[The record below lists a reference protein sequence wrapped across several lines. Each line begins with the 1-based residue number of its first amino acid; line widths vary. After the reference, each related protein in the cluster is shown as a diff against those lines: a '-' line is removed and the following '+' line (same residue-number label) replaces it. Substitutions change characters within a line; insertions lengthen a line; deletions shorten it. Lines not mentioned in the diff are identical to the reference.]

1 MSTLTMYS
9 YASAKSN
16 KFSLAAV
23 RIVIDR
29 LLADSSND
37 LYPQVERLLS
47 EPGTT
52 GRVSWDQCMA
62 VQLILDVDGSVD
74 PGENGEKP
82 MGTGELTAMVAKGQL
97 TMPMIG
103 TELYKVLRSA
113 NFVIERGRISGV
125 SEAVPA

>member
-23 RIVIDR
+23 RNVIDR
-29 LLADSSND
+29 LLADSSNE
-37 LYPQVERLLS
+37 LYPKVERLLS

-62 VQLILDVDGSVD
+62 VQLILKIDADVD
-74 PGENGEKP
+74 NG
-82 MGTGELTAMVAKGQL
+82 GTGELTAMLNSKQL

-113 NFVIERGRISGV
+113 NFVIERGRIAGV
-125 SEAVPA
+125 NENVTAA

>member
-23 RIVIDR
+23 RNVIDR
-29 LLADSSND
+29 LLADSSNE

-62 VQLILDVDGSVD
+62 VQLILKIDADVD
-74 PGENGEKP
+74 NG
-82 MGTGELTAMVAKGQL
+82 GTGELTAMINSKQL
-97 TMPMIG
+97 TMPAIG

-113 NFVIERGRISGV
+113 NFVIERGRIAGV
-125 SEAVPA
+125 NENVTAA